1 MHCPICDKD
10 SDSVTLV
17 KPCSECQEAIQECLD
32 GYPRDDTEDNDD
44 ESEVLD
50 ESWDN
55 FN

>member
-32 GYPRDDTEDNDD
+32 GYPKDD
-44 ESEVLD
+44 EQADVPLLD
-50 ESWDN
+50 EEWDE
-55 FN
+55 FDL